1 VNDYH
6 VSFFVKNM
14 PSDDNEQDK
23 IRDYVAVLIESVES
37 RYKELLSQRVLNSVS
52 QKIDNLARKL
62 LDIVNK
68 DQ

>member
-1 VNDYH
+1 
-6 VSFFVKNM
+6 M